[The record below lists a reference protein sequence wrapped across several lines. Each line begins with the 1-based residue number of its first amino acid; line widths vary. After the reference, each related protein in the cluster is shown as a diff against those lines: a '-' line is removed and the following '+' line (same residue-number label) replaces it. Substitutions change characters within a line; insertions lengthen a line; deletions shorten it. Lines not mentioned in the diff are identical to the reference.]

1 MKNDGFDFKA
11 MFARKGMSIAPLQ
24 DKDIIVY
31 ALLIS
36 GCEVRQYQL
45 FSPEAQTAAWNKDSK
60 SNGENG
66 VNNQKGPF

>member
-1 MKNDGFDFKA
+1 
-11 MFARKGMSIAPLQ
+11 MFAKKGTSFAPFQ

-45 FSPEAQTAAWNKDSK
+45 FSPEAQIAAWNKDSK
-60 SNGENG
+60 SDGENG
-66 VNNQKGPF
+66 VNNQNGPF

>member
-11 MFARKGMSIAPLQ
+11 MFAKKGMSIAPLQ

-31 ALLIS
+31 ALLFS
-36 GCEVRQYQL
+36 RCDVRQY
-45 FSPEAQTAAWNKDSK
+45 FSPEAQTAACNKDSK